1 MDPEKEYVDQR
12 MMVLLSN
19 KDTTELQHIQ
29 A

>member
-19 KDTTELQHIQ
+19 KDATELQHIQ

>member
-12 MMVLLSN
+12 MMVLLPN
-19 KDTTELQHIQ
+19 KDATELQHIQ